1 MKTWPEHVKRVVA
14 SASMVL
20 MAGLLFFAANGYAL
34 EPVTLKIYQGVKFSD
49 GTVVKSDDKAA
60 DLSFYV
66 NRGRR
71 GALSFELAAF
81 GAKGIKEFGEKK
93 PEPAELSLETA
104 GTWKDH
110 LNAPAAGYY
119 GVLGA
124 DGNSVYLVEVLAF
137 ENQGQASAHWAVT
150 LKWEPAAPR

>member
-1 MKTWPEHVKRVVA
+1 MKRVAAAA
-14 SASMVL
+14 SAVL
-20 MAGLLFFAANGYAL
+20 MAAMLLFAANVYAL

-60 DLSFYV
+60 DLSFSV

-93 PEPAELSLETA
+93 PEPVELSIDSA
-104 GTWKDH
+104 GKWKDH
-110 LNAPAAGYY
+110 LNAPSAGYY

-124 DGNSVYLVEVLAF
+124 DGNSVYLVEVLSF
-137 ENQGQASAHWAVT
+137 ENQGQASANWVVT
-150 LKWEPAAPR
+150 LKWDAVASK